1 MSMTM
6 SESAKTFV
14 VRDIQC
20 NKVISLNV
28 ICTLLQLV
36 IFIVFIYSLSPQP
49 SIQKQTKIFMH
60 QVTTTHDMWLK
71 GLFIDLYIFLD

>member
-36 IFIVFIYSLSPQP
+36 IFIVFISSLSSQP
-49 SIQKQTKIFMH
+49 SIQKQTKTFMH
-60 QVTTTHDMWLK
+60 QVTTAHDMWLK
-71 GLFIDLYIFLD
+71 GLFIYLYICWD

>member
-1 MSMTM
+1 M

-36 IFIVFIYSLSPQP
+36 IFIVFMSSLSSQP
-49 SIQKQTKIFMH
+49 SIQKQTKTFMH
-60 QVTTTHDMWLK
+60 QFTTTHDMWLK
-71 GLFIDLYIFLD
+71 GLFIYLYIYLD